1 MTAAAA
7 MTATAA
13 MTAAAA
19 AAVAATAAAAMTATG
34 GVSLAEPGFGSVLI
48 VENVERRQADVG
60 NLFLAERDFVIRRG
74 RLQRHIRGRCS
85 C

>member
-1 MTAAAA
+1 VAASAAAATATAAAA
-7 MTATAA
+7 TTAA
-13 MTAAAA
+13 ATMAA
-19 AAVAATAAAAMTATG
+19 AAVAATTG
-34 GVSLAEPGFGSVLI
+34 SVSLTEPGFGSVLI

-74 RLQRHIRGRCS
+74 RLQRHIRGRCN

>member
-1 MTAAAA
+1 VAASAAAATATAAAATTAAAA
-7 MTATAA
+7 M
-13 MTAAAA
+13 AA
-19 AAVAATAAAAMTATG
+19 AAVAAG
-34 GVSLAEPGFGSVLI
+34 SVSLTEPGFGSVLI

-74 RLQRHIRGRCS
+74 RLQRHIRGRCN